1 VFETLMKKNSIAIL
15 CHNEKRVLLQTGG
28 NVMHNTKIAALGGV
42 ALLLAFRI
50 RRFSVVR
57 LCKSVMGVVTTG
69 QVLVEVLVPEK

>member
-1 VFETLMKKNSIAIL
+1 
-15 CHNEKRVLLQTGG
+15 
-28 NVMHNTKIAALGGV
+28 MHNTKIAALGGV
-42 ALLLAFRI
+42 SLLLAFRI